1 MAFTLDELNALTK
14 VYVLGQAEDTYFRS
28 HPLLYMLMESVETV
42 AGGLTLD
49 QPLEVG
55 EGNSGVYGPTVV
67 IPVTKKEVF
76 NVAKFDWGA
85 YFASNSIDLD
95 DQRKN
100 NGDLAIVKLVQGKL
114 ANIQKTIRKK
124 MAAGIYL
131 NDIVDGVQGF
141 IGLDALFNITTS
153 VAYGGITEA
162 QYANWKA
169 NVVSAGTVG
178 NFAGFQ
184 AIRRAATVDTN
195 AEGMPNLYLTTQVV
209 RDAFEASLQTSV
221 RYSDKK
227 LVNAGFSNIQFDGA
241 PVVAD
246 LGQTTA
252 RVDALNTRKLRFVS
266 HKDYNFTTPK
276 WEYDRQQPDAMTAN
290 VRWSGQL
297 TNADRGAHARFTTV
311 TAS

>member
-14 VYVLGQAEDTYFRS
+14 VYVLGQTEDTYFRS

-42 AGGLTLD
+42 DGGLTLD

-55 EGNSGVYGPTVV
+55 EGNSGVYGNSTV

-76 NVAKFDWGA
+76 NTAKFPWGA

-100 NGDLAIVKLVQGKL
+100 NGESAIVKLVQGKL
-114 ANIQKTIRKK
+114 SNIQKTIRKK

-131 NDIVDGVQGF
+131 DDVVGGIQGF
-141 IGLDALFNITTS
+141 HGLAALFNTDTA
-153 VAYGGITEA
+153 VAYGGITET
-162 QYANWKA
+162 QYANWSA
-169 NVVSAGTVG
+169 NVVATATVA

-184 AIRRAATVDTN
+184 TIRRSATVDTN
-195 AEGMPNLYLTTQVV
+195 AEGMPDLYLATQLL

-221 RYSDKK
+221 RYSDQKM
-227 LVNAGFSNIQFDGA
+227 VNAGFSNILFDGA

-246 LGQTTA
+246 LGQTA
-252 RVDALNTRKLRFVS
+252 SRVDALNTRKLRFVS

-297 TNADRGAHARFTTV
+297 TNSDRGAHARYTGV